1 MRFAP
6 LLLLA
11 ILPACSGARSGW
23 ASRGRYE
30 VLYESP
36 SVQIRRGGQKLDP
49 ETGELVISWVGARAP
64 ETGPELVACELTLF
78 DDRDADGAPDAD
90 ELLSLRETRESTRKV
105 LFADVRVRAEPSN
118 RLRARITAS
127 TARERCVATWTVA
140 PD

>member
-1 MRFAP
+1 MRLAP

-11 ILPACSGARSGW
+11 ILPACSGTRSGW

-36 SVQIRRGGQKLDP
+36 SMQIRRGSQRIDP

-64 ETGPELVACELTLF
+64 EAQPALVACELSIF
-78 DDRDADGAPDAD
+78 VDHDEDGSPDAG
-90 ELLSLRETRESTRKV
+90 ELLALRETRESTSKV
-105 LFADVRVRAEPSN
+105 LFADVRVPPGPSD
-118 RLRARITAS
+118 RLRARLTAS
-127 TARERCVATWTVA
+127 TARERCVATWTVE

>member
-1 MRFAP
+1 MRLAP

-11 ILPACSGARSGW
+11 ILPACVWQRSGW

-36 SVQIRRGGQKLDP
+36 SVQIRRGGQRIDP

-64 ETGPELVACELTLF
+64 DASPELVACELAVF
-78 DDRDADGAPDAD
+78 DDRDQDDAPDAG
-90 ELLSLRETRESTRKV
+90 EVLSLRENREWTRKV
-105 LFADVRVRAEPSN
+105 LFSDVRVRAGRSN
-118 RLRARITAS
+118 HLRARMIAS
-127 TARERCVATWTVA
+127 TERERCVATWSVA